1 MRKGTLGEHMAR
13 RRGWGKI
20 TKKRDRY
27 YAEYTGPDSKR
38 HTPGHS
44 FPTRGDAEGW
54 LAHERRLI
62 DLDAWEPPK
71 ARAAKQEADGITV
84 GQWLEDYLAILDTRL
99 KQSTMQNY
107 WKEVNNRIL
116 KPLPPGDTDPRI
128 TGLKNIPLTRLTT
141 ADVYQWWDG
150 CQQAYP
156 GAQTPTRHSYVRLRA
171 ACAEAV
177 RRQMIDVNPVEVR
190 DAGRKTRTQEKYLP
204 EDWELTAII
213 DHMDVAY
220 KPFTSLIL
228 HHGVRI
234 GEAIAVEVSD
244 VIVTPR
250 PVPWLPKVTVEIR
263 QNAQRLTIDGKT
275 RMVVMSTPKT
285 SAGRRTVP
293 IMDTDAPLF
302 LKHLWAHDGREITV
316 DTDRGPRK
324 MVLFTHTS
332 TGQMVMDTSYRSI
345 LNRVKKKAGVNDG
358 INPHTGRNWLITR
371 LAEQGAHL
379 KEIGAL
385 LGQDDVATILD
396 VYMKVRAG
404 RTDTLMQRVND
415 SIL

>member
-1 MRKGTLGEHMAR
+1 MAR
-13 RRGWGKI
+13 RRTWGKI
-20 TKKRDRY
+20 TTKRKRF

-44 FPTRGDAEGW
+44 FATRGDAEGW
-54 LAHERRLI
+54 LSRERRLI

-71 ARAAKQEADGITV
+71 ARAAKQEADGVTV
-84 GQWLEDYLAILDTRL
+84 GQWMEDYLNILETRL

-116 KPLPPGDTDPRI
+116 APLPPGDSDPRVA
-128 TGLKNIPLTRLTT
+128 GLRSIPLTRLTT
-141 ADVYQWWDG
+141 AEVYKWWDG

-156 GAQTPTRHSYVRLRA
+156 DARTPTQHAYIRLRA

-177 RRQMIDVNPVEVR
+177 RRQMIDVNPVDVR
-190 DAGRKTRTQEKYLP
+190 EASKRVQPQEKYLP
-204 EDWELTAII
+204 EDWELARILKI
-213 DHMDVAY
+213 MDEGY
-220 KPFTSLIL
+220 KPLTSLIL
-228 HHGVRI
+228 HHGARI
-234 GEAIAVEVSD
+234 GEAIAVEVAD

-250 PVPWLPKVTVEIR
+250 PVPWLPKVSVEITK
-263 QNAQRLTIDGKT
+263 NAQRLTVDGKT

-285 SAGRRTVP
+285 SAGRRTIP
-293 IMDTDAPLF
+293 IMDRDVPLF
-302 LKHLWAHDGREITV
+302 LAHLWAHDGKATV
-316 DTDRGPRK
+316 VETDRGPRK
-324 MVLFTHTS
+324 MVLLTRTS

-345 LNRVKKKAGVNDG
+345 LNRVKKKAGVNPG

-385 LGQDDVATILD
+385 LGQDDVTTILD
-396 VYMKVRAG
+396 VYMKVRSG
-404 RTDTLMQRVND
+404 RTDELMERVNTT
-415 SIL
+415 LR